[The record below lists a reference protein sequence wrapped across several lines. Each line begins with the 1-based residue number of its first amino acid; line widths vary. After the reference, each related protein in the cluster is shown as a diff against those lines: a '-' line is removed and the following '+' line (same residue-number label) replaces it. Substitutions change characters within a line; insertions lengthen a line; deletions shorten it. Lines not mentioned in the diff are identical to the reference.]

1 MKRYIK
7 LENIIPEAIALSVF
21 FATEMRGLTH
31 ACFLYL
37 TYSIILRSAWNSAII
52 VHGLGHSIAIAF
64 ADKQLSVLNLNN
76 ILEHRSVASILKSL
90 VPFQPIFIHSLLVSP
105 PPYLIVEKPQ
115 GIKIKALGGIV
126 LNLLVAIAIYS
137 FSNSLG
143 RVLIAANL
151 LIAFFSTSDLKAFI
165 TGVADYLYCGN
176 FGLIALRQPDDG
188 QQLLPERM
196 LDIALQMGQET
207 EIRGEQAGGGFIIGS
222 RGNNTMFAER
232 KVVFVGKKIVNRK
245 RANLTES
252 LSTAFKFVRARAIAA
267 GVKPLE
273 STVTGV
279 WHYRYAT
286 SGTAPSEL
294 ETHWHEW
301 MEARER
307 EVWEFKDG
315 EWVGVI
321 KNVHH
326 RITHNGDFD
335 SWQIFNRW
343 VDNATL
349 GMWLER
355 VLHTPNA
362 TKGDS
367 PKIAGIMDLLVTQ
380 GMWYESVRLAYQL
393 AIATSIEDAFNRQKP
408 ALNAPN
414 TAPSDKPNGI
424 ATQRDLN
431 SWAEI
436 FEYCFIQELSR
447 LKSIDLSLILP
458 ESLKFSRNLQHNLV
472 EAFRSHPATEHWSQ
486 LQTVSFIQNTFKAFF
501 DNDLYRA
508 TQIFISHAQGSFGL
522 VTASTLEESELVLCA
537 KGQPISV
544 GFNWLQGYMVYA
556 SEPAAIERVLSNKS
570 QCFRLDL
577 DQRGEVAK
585 VSANK
590 ISVYSLT
597 QQQLLRSLQLK
608 NRWISM
614 HDRPYSSYMQFSA
627 TEELDPV
634 ANDINSI
641 PRVLHEIKT
650 DWEDST
656 SLNRRSADYL
666 IYLLI
671 EKVQQFENK
680 QRMMF
685 KAGLISKIRK
695 MSTVDLLITGEENS
709 LWLGE
714 KFAEDLKV
722 VFPFLNVVAISAN
735 QILQQL
741 ERGFAELNLGKDSLV
756 LAITQSGQTFSTVQI
771 INVFDHLSSQ
781 GVIGELFIITGEL
794 SSFVDSVQG
803 RGGLT
808 KITNSSFID
817 NHRCRIFV
825 NGSGRRIAEPSTVA
839 VAAAKQTLT
848 ELLFYL
854 AQQMSNNIYHTNP
867 FGMTLSSESLMVLAM
882 MKEDFLYNNLVKI
895 VGTNAEGE
903 LIKSTTNR
911 ELVRDG
917 GYWANHVIETPLAWA
932 IHALYIFISVGW
944 VIPFG
949 YTLPLVKTLS
959 GLLFNLLNIPSF
971 TQFLSPLIT
980 FADIGVYIFGAW
992 LWTLA
997 IRFCQGR
1004 QLLARMGKRTLVIGD
1019 VTWVN
1024 QLLQAY
1030 ISKLFALSYGIAT
1043 MEVHSANPQNH
1054 LLHAFA
1060 HRIVRGTLIWLGI
1073 PDGRGGKQQQQAEN
1087 AVIMTG
1093 KQINGVRNLK
1103 VGAEIIALSSN
1114 RAISRLSFCKALILD
1129 SNNNSIYFRLTTAE
1143 QKEQIEKLRESCF
1156 GSFERLLAGYVFFWA
1171 LAKKVASF
1179 PFLKYE
1185 HWKSQSRTKVMTT
1198 ASPVAG
1204 FDLDR
1209 LTDENRL
1216 EELHTN
1222 KTD

>member
-825 NGSGRRIAEPSTVA
+825 NKSGRRIAEPSTVA